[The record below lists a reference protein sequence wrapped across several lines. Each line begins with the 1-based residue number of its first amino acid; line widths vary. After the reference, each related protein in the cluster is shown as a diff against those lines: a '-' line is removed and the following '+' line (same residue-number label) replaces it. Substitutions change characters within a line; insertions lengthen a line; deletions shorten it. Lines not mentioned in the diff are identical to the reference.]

1 MNKLYKVL
9 NCLLVL
15 SLLCGCGGNK
25 GGENVATSDISTSS
39 DSILETSETETVYK
53 DDWREHPED
62 YKLIALTFDDGP
74 LSSSVSSDGKMIR
87 IVNTLIKYDGA
98 GTFFVIGKNV
108 EKHGVAELN
117 YAVSCGFE
125 IGSHT
130 YTHSDIVSASFKDK
144 HRSYTAEDY
153 YNDEIMPVNKM
164 LKEKMGYDV
173 KFIRASGA
181 HVTDYSIDACVRAGM
196 PIMSGNQSKYGVFS
210 EATRPLDW
218 NKETTPEH
226 IEDAVVGY
234 AYDGKIVILHATSET
249 MVSILDDMC
258 KKLYE
263 DGYRFVTL
271 SEMFEYKLGVT
282 DMSKVDIRKS
292 LVGEGSGRGIF
303 DIDDV
308 VLK

>member
-1 MNKLYKVL
+1 MNKLYKVVI
-9 NCLLVL
+9 CLLVL
-15 SLLCGCGGNK
+15 SLLCGCTGNK
-25 GGENVATSDISTSS
+25 GGENMVSSDINVSS
-39 DSILETSETETVYK
+39 DSLSEKSEIVYK

-87 IVNTLIKYDGA
+87 IVNTLVKYDGA
-98 GTFFVIGKNV
+98 GTFFVIGKKV
-108 EKHGVAELN
+108 DQHGVAELN

-130 YTHSDIVSASFKDK
+130 YTHSDITSATFKEQNK
-144 HRSYTAEDY
+144 SYTAEDY
-153 YNDEIMPVNKM
+153 YNNEIIPVNKL
-164 LKEKMGYDV
+164 LKEKMNYDV

-181 HVTDYSIDACVRAGM
+181 HVTDYAIEACARAGM
-196 PIMSGNQSKYGVFS
+196 PIMCGNQNAYGVFS

-218 NKETTPEH
+218 SKETEPEH
-226 IEDAVVGY
+226 IETAVVDY
-234 AYDGKIVILHATSET
+234 AYDGKVVVLHATSET

-263 DGYRFVTL
+263 KGYRFVTL
-271 SEMFEYKLGVT
+271 SEMLEYKLGVT
-282 DMSKVDIRKS
+282 DVSKVDVAKS
-292 LVGEGSGRGIF
+292 LTGQGTGLGIY